1 MNLFEG
7 LELITDSNIEKFA
20 IPGVWALFGKRK
32 LTSSEN
38 DSISIDDRYYC
49 LQVATTENIK
59 IEILKDKKL
68 LETQICTEPVM
79 KNYVN
84 QFKEKLFE
92 YPVYPSA
99 REYLYSEISQC
110 FSKDDFVF
118 LLICQEDNADVRK
131 KIEKV
136 FAHKTKAIYWRNG
149 GSFKDGD
156 FINFKNRQPLSVD
169 IDDVM
174 NDLEDVQKEKIRV
187 ISERY
192 NKQFNSISTEKVK

>member
-20 IPGVWALFGKRK
+20 IPGVWTLFGKRK
-32 LTSSEN
+32 LISSEN

-49 LQVATTENIK
+49 LQVASTKNIK
-59 IEILKDKKL
+59 DEILKDKEL
-68 LETQICTEPVM
+68 LKTQICTDPVI

-92 YPVYPSA
+92 YPEYPSV
-99 REYLYSEISQC
+99 REYLYSEISQY
-110 FSKDDFVF
+110 FSKDAIVF
-118 LLICQEDNADVRK
+118 LLICQEDNSDVRK

-156 FINFKNRQPLSVD
+156 FINFTNRQLLSVD
-169 IDDVM
+169 IEDIM
-174 NDLEDVQKEKIRV
+174 NDLEESQQEKIRV
-187 ISERY
+187 ISERF
-192 NKQFNSISTEKVK
+192 NKQFNSISMEKVK

>member
-7 LELITDSNIEKFA
+7 LELITDSNIETFA

-49 LQVATTENIK
+49 LQVATTKNIK
-59 IEILKDKKL
+59 DEVLKDREL
-68 LETQICTEPVM
+68 LETQICTKPVK

-92 YPVYPSA
+92 YPEYPSV
-99 REYLYSEISQC
+99 REYLYSEISQH

-118 LLICQEDNADVRK
+118 LLICQEDNSDVRK

-156 FINFKNRQPLSVD
+156 FINFTNRQPLSVD
-169 IDDVM
+169 IEDIM
-174 NDLEDVQKEKIRV
+174 NDLEESQQEKIRM

-192 NKQFNSISTEKVK
+192 NKQFNNNLAEKV

>member
-68 LETQICTEPVM
+68 LETQICTEPIM

-99 REYLYSEISQC
+99 REYLYSVISQC

-136 FAHKTKAIYWRNG
+136 CAHKTKAISWRNG